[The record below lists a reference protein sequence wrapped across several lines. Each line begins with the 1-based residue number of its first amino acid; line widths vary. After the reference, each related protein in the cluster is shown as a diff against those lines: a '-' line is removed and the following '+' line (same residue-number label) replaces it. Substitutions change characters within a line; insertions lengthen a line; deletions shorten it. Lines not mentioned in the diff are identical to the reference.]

1 MGAPVFIRSLDWML
15 TMPVFPH
22 AECVGAGV
30 DPDLWFAD
38 TRDHLRQED
47 ARAICG
53 DCRHRIECAEYAIS
67 NGIKDGI
74 FGGLDP
80 DERRRLKRRRSR

>member
-1 MGAPVFIRSLDWML
+1 MGAPVFVRSLEWML
-15 TMPVFPH
+15 TMPAFPD
-22 AECVGAGV
+22 ALCVSDDV
-30 DPDLWFAD
+30 DPDWWFAES
-38 TRDHLRQED
+38 RGQVMALE
-47 ARAICG
+47 AKAICG